1 MKASFDSKELLA
13 SLADLERRARE
24 HGPSTPLAAIPS
36 AQLSIDLAA
45 ILASVKSRSAP
56 QAAMVEDA
64 AQLTDNRTPNHSA
77 PPRSSWR
84 VSAAPAIV
92 IAISLLVGGA
102 SYHAWSRMALVASQ
116 APPAL
121 QNYSAPPET
130 TAGATVA
137 EQTADSGPAAAEPPA
152 VAPPAAAKTLAP
164 VDPSAPAAAPSK
176 TEAPVAETTKPVKK
190 PKKISADKS
199 QTREPR
205 TERHAKSKPVRVAK
219 PRGAPGAAVTPDNV
233 NAEPAVISD
242 ARRVTQTITGVLN
255 GWVGVDPHALR

>member
-1 MKASFDSKELLA
+1 
-13 SLADLERRARE
+13 
-24 HGPSTPLAAIPS
+24 
-36 AQLSIDLAA
+36 
-45 ILASVKSRSAP
+45 
-56 QAAMVEDA
+56 MVEDA

-121 QNYSAPPET
+121 QNYYAPPET
-130 TAGATVA
+130 TGGATVA

-152 VAPPAAAKTLAP
+152 VAPPAAAQTLAP
-164 VDPSAPAAAPSK
+164 VDPSAPAAAPPKS
-176 TEAPVAETTKPVKK
+176 EAPVAETIKLVKK
-190 PKKISADKS
+190 PKKISTDKS

-219 PRGAPGAAVTPDNV
+219 YLLTSRCLGAGM
-233 NAEPAVISD
+233 
-242 ARRVTQTITGVLN
+242 G
-255 GWVGVDPHALR
+255 